1 VKNSKGY
8 QLMRDFYLRFQEHEV
23 PALGAQLTYYLLL
36 AFFPFLIFLLT
47 LLSYTP
53 ITSEQALDDLS
64 RLLPAEAFEVVK
76 EVVRQTLGSSRQ
88 TLLSL
93 GALLTVWASSN
104 GINAVIHGINKAY
117 DERETRPFWKV
128 RGMAII
134 FTIGLALVIILA
146 FVLLVLGK
154 QLGQALFAYAGNSML
169 FMKSWQLYRFT
180 IPLLVMLAVF
190 AFFYRYAPNKKIR
203 FRDTIPGAVFSS
215 LGWVVTSWAFS
226 FYVDHFG
233 NFTRTYGSIGGI
245 IILLLWLYLS
255 SMVILIGGEINAAL
269 SFSRKSRRTE
279 KSRKAIRRPR

>member
-1 VKNSKGY
+1 
-8 QLMRDFYLRFQEHEV
+8 MRDFYLRFQEHEV

>member
-1 VKNSKGY
+1 MKNHRGY
-8 QLMRDFYLRFQEHEV
+8 QVITDFYLRFQEHEV

-36 AFFPFLIFLLT
+36 AFFPFLIFILT

-53 ITSEQALDDLS
+53 ITSEQALYDLS
-64 RLLPAEAFEVVK
+64 RLLPAEAFKVVK
-76 EVVRQTLGSSRQ
+76 EVVRQTLSSSRQ

-93 GALLTVWASSN
+93 GALFTIWASSN

-117 DERETRPFWKV
+117 DEKETRPFWKV

-154 QLGQALFAYAGNSML
+154 QLGQALFAYAGDSAL
-169 FMKSWQLYRFT
+169 FMKSWQLYRFS
-180 IPLLVMLAVF
+180 IPLLVMLVVF
-190 AFFYRYAPNKKIR
+190 IFFYRYAPNKKIGLR
-203 FRDTIPGAVFSS
+203 ETIPGAVFSS
-215 LGWVVTSWAFS
+215 LGWIVTSWVFS
-226 FYVDHFG
+226 FYVNQFG

-255 SMVILIGGEINAAL
+255 SMVILIGGEINATL
-269 SFSRKSRRTE
+269 SFNKKSRRT
-279 KSRKAIRRPR
+279 

>member
-1 VKNSKGY
+1 MKNHRGY
-8 QLMRDFYLRFQEHEV
+8 QVITDFYLRFQEHEV

-53 ITSEQALDDLS
+53 ITSEQALYDLS
-64 RLLPAEAFEVVK
+64 RLLPTDAFKVVK
-76 EVVRQTLGSSRQ
+76 EVVRQTLSSSRQ

-93 GALLTVWASSN
+93 GALFTIWASSN

-154 QLGQALFAYAGNSML
+154 QLGQALFAYAGDSTL

-180 IPLLVMLAVF
+180 IPLLVMLVVF
-190 AFFYRYAPNKKIR
+190 IFFYRYAPNKKIGLR
-203 FRDTIPGAVFSS
+203 ETIPGAVFSS
-215 LGWVVTSWAFS
+215 LGWIVTSWVFS
-226 FYVDHFG
+226 FYVNQFG

-255 SMVILIGGEINAAL
+255 SMVILIGGEINATL
-269 SFSRKSRRTE
+269 SFNRK
-279 KSRKAIRRPR
+279 IRGT